1 MNKILKLLM
10 SALFWVGFI
19 SSLHAQSRQITGQVI
34 AEDGIGL
41 TGASITVKG
50 TALGTVTD
58 LDGNYSLNVPG
69 DQVILVFSFIGFS
82 PIEVAVGTQAIINVT
97 LMEDVESLS
106 EIVVTGYG
114 TQKKSQLTGAISSI
128 KAKDISEVT
137 ITNTQQALQGRVAGV
152 DVIQQGSRPGAEP
165 RVVIR
170 GRRSFNASND
180 PLYVLDGIP
189 LSTGIGDINPNDI
202 ESMEVLKDASS
213 TAIYGSRGANGVVL
227 ITTKRGKGGKPTV
240 WYNGS
245 YGFSDVLKNIDMMNG
260 EEFAEAKREAA
271 RASGKYTTDEALFE
285 VNELESIKL
294 GRSTDYVSG
303 LLRKGY
309 IMNQQL
315 GFSGG
320 TDKTNVYVSFNYF
333 KDNGVVFNT
342 DYNRNVVRFNLDHE
356 VFKGLKIGM
365 SSFLNFSVR
374 NGESFNPLGGALREN
389 PLGKPYNED
398 GTLNFLPTAD
408 GLRSNPF
415 AESVDGAVLNKN
427 RTTRA
432 FAGIFAELSIIKN
445 LKYRFNFGPDIRT
458 SKTDN
463 FRGTYTNE
471 RRLAPPTAWVDNA
484 TIFDYT
490 VENILTYDKAFGRH
504 NFNVTAVQ
512 SIQKDRFESSGVT
525 VEGVPAETQLNTNL
539 GNAAIING
547 VRSNLVEWAI
557 ASFMGRLNYG
567 FDEKYLLTATIR
579 ADGSSRFGANTKWGY
594 FPGMAVAWNIS
605 REPFLRDVSI
615 IDNMKIRLSY
625 GSIGNQAITPY
636 QTQGLLGRTFYN
648 WGNSTAYGYQPNTIG
663 NPDLK
668 WETSTTANL
677 GLDASLFK
685 GRISG
690 TLEYYMVNTK
700 DLLLSRQLPTSTGF
714 GAVTTNVGRTRN
726 QGFEGTI
733 STINVDNKRN
743 FKWST
748 DLTFFTN
755 KEEIVELYNGKVDD
769 VGNSWFIG
777 QPLSVFFELK
787 KAGIWQTNEADVA
800 KSYGYVPGEIK
811 IQDVNEDGKINSSD
825 RVIHGSGVP
834 DFSGGI
840 TNRIQWGNFDLSAFV
855 FARIGQTIRSN
866 FHLSNNTLFGRY
878 NNIDVDYW
886 TPANPTNEFPR
897 PNQNQEF
904 PKNNGSVSL
913 FDGSFLKVRNINL
926 GYNFDARTAGKLKM
940 SSLRIYS
947 SIQQPFLFSSFV
959 SKYKGVDP
967 ETDISQTLDGGGN
980 PSTYTVSFGVSARF

>member
-10 SALFWVGFI
+10 SALFWMGFI

>member
-1 MNKILKLLM
+1 MNKKIL
-10 SALFWVGFI
+10 I
-19 SSLHAQSRQITGQVI
+19 SIGVFLSLWFQSFAQGRQMAGKVTDASGTGMPGVSV
-34 AEDGIGL
+34 L
-41 TGASITVKG
+41 VKN
-50 TALGTVTD
+50 TNTGTVTD
-58 LDGNYSLNVPG
+58 LDGQFSISGVN
-69 DQVILVFSFIGFS
+69 DQSVLVFSFIGFVTQ
-82 PIEVAVGTQAIINVT
+82 EVAVGNQQMLDVIIE
-97 LMEDVESLS
+97 EDITALS

-114 TQKKSQLTGAISSI
+114 TQKKSQLTGAISTI

-245 YGFSDVLKNIDMMNG
+245 YGFSDVLKQIDMMNG

-271 RASGKYTTDEALFE
+271 RANGKYTTDEALFE

-309 IMNQQL
+309 LMNQQL
-315 GFSGG
+315 GFAGG

-333 KDNGVVFNT
+333 KDNGVVYNT

-365 SSFLNFSVR
+365 SSFINFSIR

-415 AESVDGAVLNKN
+415 AEIVDGAILNKN
-427 RTTRA
+427 KTTRA

-445 LKYRFNFGPDIRT
+445 LKYRFNFGPDLRT

-484 TIFDYT
+484 TVYDYT
-490 VENILTYDKAFGRH
+490 VENILTYDKSIGRH
-504 NFNVTAVQ
+504 NFNLTAVQ

-525 VEGVPAETQLNTNL
+525 VEGVPAETQQNNNL

-594 FPGMAVAWNIS
+594 FPGMAIAWNIS
-605 REPFLRDVSI
+605 KEPFLRDVGA

-668 WETSTTANL
+668 WETSTTANV
-677 GLDASLFK
+677 GIDASLFR

-714 GAVTTNVGRTRN
+714 NAVTTNVGRTRN

-733 STINVDNKRN
+733 TTINMDNKRN
-743 FKWST
+743 FRWST

-777 QPLSVFFELK
+777 KPLSVFYELK
-787 KAGIWQTNEADVA
+787 KAGIWQTEESDVA

-811 IQDVNEDGKINSSD
+811 IQDVNNDGKINSSD

-855 FARIGQTIRSN
+855 YARLGQTIRSN

-886 TPANPTNEFPR
+886 TPSNPTNEFPR

-904 PKNNGSVSL
+904 PKNNGSISL
-913 FDGSFLKVRNINL
+913 FDGSFVKVRNINL
-926 GYNFDARTAGKLKM
+926 GYNFDARTAEKLKM
-940 SSLRIYS
+940 SSLRIYT

-967 ETDISQTLDGGGN
+967 ETDITQTLDGAGN

>member
-1 MNKILKLLM
+1 MNKMYKLLTTT
-10 SALFWVGFI
+10 LFWACCI
-19 SSLHAQSRQITGQVI
+19 LSTQAQSKQITGQII
-34 AEDGIGL
+34 AEDGVGL
-41 TGASITVKG
+41 TGASIIVKN
-50 TALGTVTD
+50 TALGTITD
-58 LDGNYSLNVPG
+58 LDGNYALTVPN
-69 DQVILVFSFIGFS
+69 DEAVLMISFIGFS
-82 PIEVAVGTQAIINVT
+82 TKEIAVGTQSVINIT
-97 LMEDVESLS
+97 LLEDVESLS

-137 ITNTQQALQGRVAGV
+137 ITNTQQALQGRIAGV
-152 DVIQQGSRPGAEP
+152 DVIQQGSRPGSEP

-202 ESMEVLKDASS
+202 QSMEVLKDASS
-213 TAIYGSRGANGVVL
+213 TAIYGARGANGVVL

-245 YGFSDVLKNIDMMNG
+245 YGFSDVLQRIDMMNG
-260 EEFAEAKREAA
+260 EEFAEAKREAY

-285 VNELESIKL
+285 VNELESVKL

-303 LLRKGY
+303 LLRKGA
-309 IMNQQL
+309 IVNQQL
-315 GFSGG
+315 GFAGG
-320 TDKTNVYVSFNYF
+320 TDKTNVYISFNYF
-333 KDNGVVFNT
+333 KDNGVVYNT

-365 SSFLNFSVR
+365 SSFINFSIR
-374 NGESFNPLGGALREN
+374 NGESFNPLDGALREN
-389 PLGKPYNED
+389 PLGKPYNDD
-398 GTLNFLPTAD
+398 GTLNFLPTQD

-415 AESVDGAVLNKN
+415 AEIVDGAILNRNK
-427 RTTRA
+427 TTRA
-432 FAGIFAELSIIKN
+432 FAGIFAELNVTKN
-445 LKYRFNFGPDIRT
+445 LKYRFNFGPDIR
-458 SKTDN
+458 SFRVDN
-463 FRGTYTNE
+463 FRGTLTNE

-484 TIFDYT
+484 SVYDYT
-490 VENILTYDKAFGRH
+490 VENILTYDKALGRH
-504 NFNVTAVQ
+504 NFNLTAVQ

-525 VEGVPAETQLNTNL
+525 VEGVPAETQQNNNL
-539 GNAAIING
+539 GNAATISG

-557 ASFMGRLNYG
+557 ASFMGRLNYSL
-567 FDEKYLLTATIR
+567 DEKYLLTATIR

-594 FPGMAVAWNIS
+594 FPGVAIAWNVS
-605 REPFLRDVSI
+605 QEPFLRDVKAI
-615 IDNMKIRLSY
+615 ENMKIRLSY

-648 WGNSTAYGYQPNTIG
+648 WGTSAAFGYQPNTIG

-668 WETSTTANL
+668 WETSTTANI
-677 GLDASLFK
+677 GIDASLFK
-685 GRISG
+685 GRISA
-690 TLEYYMVNTK
+690 TLEYYRVNTK

-714 GAVTTNVGRTRN
+714 SAVTTNVGRTRN

-733 STINVDNKRN
+733 STINIDNKRN

-748 DLTFFTN
+748 DFTFFTN

-777 QPLSVFFELK
+777 QPLSVFYELK
-787 KAGIWQTNEADVA
+787 KAGIWQTAESDLA

-811 IQDVNEDGKINSSD
+811 IQDTNNDGKINSSD

-840 TNRIQWGNFDLSAFV
+840 TNRIQLGNFDLSAFV
-855 FARIGQTIRSN
+855 YARIGQTIRSN

-878 NNIDVDYW
+878 NNIDIDYW

-904 PKNNGSVSL
+904 PKNNGSIAL
-913 FDGSFLKVRNINL
+913 FDGSFVKVRNINL
-926 GYNFDARTAGKLKM
+926 GYNFDDNTASKLKM
-940 SSLRIYS
+940 SSLRIYT

-967 ETDISQTLDGGGN
+967 ETDISQTLDGSGN
-980 PSTYTVSFGVSARF
+980 PSAYTVSFGVSARF